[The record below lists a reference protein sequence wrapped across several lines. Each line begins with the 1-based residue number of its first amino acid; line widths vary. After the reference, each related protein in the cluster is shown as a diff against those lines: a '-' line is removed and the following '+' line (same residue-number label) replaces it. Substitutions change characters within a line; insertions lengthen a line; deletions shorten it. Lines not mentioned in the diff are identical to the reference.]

1 MDAHG
6 HGNVEHAHAEQAAH
20 DDHHNSPEHIRKE
33 VRTYLAVFLALL
45 VLTGITVWLAYG
57 LKLPIHLAIGIALLV
72 ATIKGFL
79 VAGFFMHLLSERK
92 VVYGVLVLTV
102 FFFAVLLWGPW
113 HHYYNSTGGAPALA
127 PAAATDTSQTK
138 HGSGH

>member
-6 HGNVEHAHAEQAAH
+6 HGNVEQPQNTPAHHTGTLPAEVDPSASAHAHAEQAAH

-33 VRTYLAVFLALL
+33 VRTYLTVFFALL
-45 VLTGITVWLAYG
+45 VLTGITVWLAFG
-57 LKLPIHLAIGIALLV
+57 LKLPIHLAIGIALFV

-92 VVYGVLVLTV
+92 VVYGV
-102 FFFAVLLWGPW
+102 
-113 HHYYNSTGGAPALA
+113 
-127 PAAATDTSQTK
+127 
-138 HGSGH
+138 